1 MADTEFKVF
10 AQLLAI
16 KYRKSRKPENFAK
29 ELFREIYLPEA
40 EDDPVE
46 DTLPRT
52 FRGYYYGQ
60 NDITELASKI
70 AGSLDTANFASYLQT
85 DSDDTIESL
94 CQAFKPWYSDINAE
108 NYCQRI
114 AARFKDIIDYA
125 ATPKTKITPPV
136 VVAGRGVLGPLI
148 DYDALMRKYGV
159 PLVAEAY
166 GECQNEGCTNSL
178 YIRQNG
184 TMIEDYAVT
193 VIDPTSAAD
202 DAANLIAMC
211 PTCGKLYARTADADM
226 ILRMK
231 EIKQNL
237 ILESDAMGE
246 LAHEKIEKSL
256 RNVLL
261 KVKDLDPADIPD
273 NFNYDPVM
281 VRQKIE
287 KQNKQL
293 YFKIQMNVSA
303 YYSQV
308 DDILRQYGR
317 EGVIDFDMFCAQVKV
332 SFQKLKRRQ
341 IPQKVIFDN
350 LVKWLVNSTREEL
363 ESCETVIAYFV
374 QKCEVFDVIA
384 E

>member
-1 MADTEFKVF
+1 
-10 AQLLAI
+10 
-16 KYRKSRKPENFAK
+16 
-29 ELFREIYLPEA
+29 
-40 EDDPVE
+40 
-46 DTLPRT
+46 
-52 FRGYYYGQ
+52 
-60 NDITELASKI
+60 
-70 AGSLDTANFASYLQT
+70 
-85 DSDDTIESL
+85 
-94 CQAFKPWYSDINAE
+94 
-108 NYCQRI
+108 
-114 AARFKDIIDYA
+114 
-125 ATPKTKITPPV
+125 
-136 VVAGRGVLGPLI
+136 
-148 DYDALMRKYGV
+148 
-159 PLVAEAY
+159 
-166 GECQNEGCTNSL
+166 
-178 YIRQNG
+178 
-184 TMIEDYAVT
+184 
-193 VIDPTSAAD
+193 
-202 DAANLIAMC
+202 
-211 PTCGKLYARTADADM
+211 M

-350 LVKWLVNSTREEL
+350 MVKWLVNSTREEL